1 MTALAPDPVAHPP
14 YDATSMRVPK
24 RARVLL
30 VAPQPFFEPR
40 GTPMNVLQMARTL
53 GAAGHDVHLAT
64 FGVGQPVEIPG
75 VTIHRAMRLP
85 GVTSVP
91 IGFSGRKLAMDAML
105 ALLVQRLLLTRRWDL
120 AHAVEESVFFTLPL
134 ARLRGI
140 PVIYDMD
147 SSISHQ
153 LAYSGKLRRS
163 ASLELVRG
171 MERAAL
177 RRSALALTVCR
188 ALTDAARELVP
199 GVPIAQI
206 EDAPLD
212 DALRDADPAAVRL
225 LRERHQLGDRPVA
238 VYTGNLEGY
247 QGIDLLLD
255 AWPHALRRTPEA
267 RLLLVG
273 GEPAH
278 VEHYRGVARRLGVEG
293 SVVLA
298 GRQPSGAMPEYMA
311 LADVLVS
318 PRTEGS
324 NTPLKLYS
332 YMHAGRPIVCTDLE
346 THRQVLD
353 ERTAVLARPEG
364 GDYGEKLGDAL
375 ANPELYAPRGRL
387 ARETVEREY
396 SLPVFRR
403 KLLEAYERVLSGS
416 RSTVARSM

>member
-1 MTALAPDPVAHPP
+1 MPAIAPLPVAHQPP
-14 YDATSMRVPK
+14 LAVPRAATA
-24 RARVLL
+24 ARVLL

-75 VTIHRAMRLP
+75 VTIHRALRLP
-85 GVTSVP
+85 GVSTVP
-91 IGFSGRKLAMDAML
+91 IGFSGRKLAMDALL
-105 ALLVQRLLLTRRWDL
+105 ALLVQRLLLTGRWDV

-153 LAYSGKLRRS
+153 LAYSGAVRGRAALG
-163 ASLELVRG
+163 LVRS

-177 RRSALALTVCR
+177 RGSALALTVCR

-199 GVPIAQI
+199 GVPVAQI

-225 LRERHQLGDRPVA
+225 LRERHGLGERTVA
-238 VYTGNLEGY
+238 VYTGNLERY
-247 QGIDLLLD
+247 QGIDLLLA
-255 AWPHALRRTPEA
+255 AWPGALRQAPDA
-267 RLLLVG
+267 CLLLVG

-278 VEHYRGVARRLGVEG
+278 VEHYREVARRLGVER
-293 SVVLA
+293 SVVFA
-298 GRQPSGAMPEYMA
+298 GKQPSTTMPEYMG

-353 ERTAVLARPEG
+353 ERTAVLARPDA
-364 GDYGEKLGDAL
+364 GDFGAALGAVLARPDAF
-375 ANPELYAPRGRL
+375 AGRGRL

-403 KLLEAYERVLSGS
+403 KLLDAYERVLSGS
-416 RSTVARSM
+416 RSTVASSM